1 MTDFEPNPVPAPSV
15 NSANVIALL
24 PQRDVEIVHG
34 RMLATSDEPW
44 LRFDDIGA
52 FRPGG
57 FVEIVYRA
65 SLFDDPVRPILRFF
79 LADGAEVE
87 RFLPAPVA
95 GAGIWTGRVPHGRTD
110 VWISPTRHP
119 GRFDFL
125 IERVRRRNGVALWL
139 KALRRSPRYAL
150 SALFYGV
157 PGFRAEYDMNL
168 DWALGFTP
176 LAKFETWRK
185 RRARALDLVEVDTP
199 RVDWA
204 NGPNIH
210 VFTRGSGG
218 EARENSLRSLHA
230 QLYTKWHLY
239 EAEEWPD
246 GAAHPDDLV
255 FVLQAGDRLEP
266 HAFACAVEHAARCPA
281 QQIFYADEMEDT
293 GAGALVPALKPDWSP
308 LLQAARPYLGRAI
321 FARVRLVQRGGA
333 AAGPQ
338 DMSALISPPE
348 ALPADAV
355 GHLRRMLLTR
365 GAEPQA
371 APPSTTPLAWWA
383 GAAADAASAS
393 IIIPTRDGGDLLDKC
408 VASIFSQTRHA
419 AYGIVIV
426 DNGST
431 ELATRAILARL
442 APDPRVTVLAQ
453 PGPFNFAGL
462 CNAGAA
468 VGAQEVLVFL
478 NDDTSVRSPDWL
490 SRLTAAAG
498 RPELGAIGTKLLYPD
513 GSVQHSGVS
522 LGIGET
528 AGHFGAGAPGAD
540 PGWAGRHRVLH
551 EVSAVTGACLA
562 VSRRKFDAVGGFD
575 SVNLPI
581 ELNDVDLCLRLSE
594 RGWKTVC
601 LSEVSLNHEESASR
615 GGAKFR
621 LLKVHHEERT
631 YFVRRWRKSVRDDP
645 FFHPAFSLFRRQEAL
660 G

>member
-1 MTDFEPNPVPAPSV
+1 
-15 NSANVIALL
+15 
-24 PQRDVEIVHG
+24 
-34 RMLATSDEPW
+34 
-44 LRFDDIGA
+44 
-52 FRPGG
+52 
-57 FVEIVYRA
+57 
-65 SLFDDPVRPILRFF
+65 
-79 LADGAEVE
+79 
-87 RFLPAPVA
+87 
-95 GAGIWTGRVPHGRTD
+95 
-110 VWISPTRHP
+110 
-119 GRFDFL
+119 
-125 IERVRRRNGVALWL
+125 
-139 KALRRSPRYAL
+139 
-150 SALFYGV
+150 V
-157 PGFRAEYDMNL
+157 PGFCAEYDMNL

-176 LAKFETWRK
+176 LTKFETWRK
-185 RRARALDLVEVDTP
+185 RRARPLDLTNVDAP

-218 EARENSLRSLHA
+218 EARENSLRSLRA
-230 QLYTKWHLY
+230 QLYTKWHLH
-239 EAEEWPD
+239 EAEEWPE

-281 QQIFYADEMEDT
+281 QRIFYADEMERS

-308 LLQAARPYLGRAI
+308 LLQAARPYLGRAV
-321 FARVRLVQRGGA
+321 FARVGLLPRGA
-333 AAGPQ
+333 AAAAP
-338 DMSALISPPE
+338 DDLAALIGPPE
-348 ALPADAV
+348 VFSADAI

-365 GAEPQA
+365 GGDPET
-371 APPSTTPLAWWA
+371 APPSSTALTWWA
-383 GAAADAASAS
+383 RAAADAASAS
-393 IIIPTRDGGDLLDKC
+393 IIIPTRDRGDLLEKC
-408 VASIFSQTRHA
+408 VASIFSQTRHPA
-419 AYGIVIV
+419 HSIVIV

-431 ELATRAILARL
+431 APATRAILARL
-442 APDPRVTVLAQ
+442 ALDPRVSVLAQ

-468 VGAQEVLVFL
+468 AGAQEVLVFL

-490 SRLTAAAG
+490 SRLTAAAA
-498 RPELGAIGTKLLYPD
+498 RPELGAIGTKLLYSD

-528 AGHFGAGAPGAD
+528 AGHFGAGAPEAD

-562 VSRRKFDAVGGFD
+562 VSRRKFDSVGGFD
-575 SVNLPI
+575 SANLPI

-601 LSEVSLNHEESASR
+601 LSELSLYHEESASR

-621 LLKVHHEERT
+621 LLKVHHEERA
-631 YFVRRWRKSVRDDP
+631 YFVRRWRRLVRDDP